1 MQCHACDI
9 IFRQEQ
15 GMDGMPSI
23 RTCFAKDPVL
33 MAKRVRQKFV
43 KSEQLRGKNFKKG
56 ASVDTSASW

>member
-1 MQCHACDI
+1 
-9 IFRQEQ
+9 
-15 GMDGMPSI
+15 MDGMPSI
-23 RTCFAKDPVL
+23 RTGFAKDPVL